1 MIKYG
6 LIALAVLLFLF
17 IFILIVV
24 LPYINVGT
32 NHRH

>member
-17 IFILIVV
+17 IFILLVV